1 VTKICYL
8 ESVQDEIVYR
18 FCFVKI
24 IIVTGGTFTD
34 AVNEIAEVA
43 YDDNMTYDV
52 RIHDDT
58 RFISP
63 NCASTSIKTLLGCI
77 PQNMGVVGPTLIHVN
92 KEKKYMNAMLIHDM
106 VHKTHLYI
114 FGFYYSP
121 VLKTGGTMT
130 G

>member
-63 NCASTSIKTLLGCI
+63 NCACSAGDDYDFTETKALIISSWTL
-77 PQNMGVVGPTLIHVN
+77 
-92 KEKKYMNAMLIHDM
+92 
-106 VHKTHLYI
+106 
-114 FGFYYSP
+114 SR
-121 VLKTGGTMT
+121 
-130 G
+130 